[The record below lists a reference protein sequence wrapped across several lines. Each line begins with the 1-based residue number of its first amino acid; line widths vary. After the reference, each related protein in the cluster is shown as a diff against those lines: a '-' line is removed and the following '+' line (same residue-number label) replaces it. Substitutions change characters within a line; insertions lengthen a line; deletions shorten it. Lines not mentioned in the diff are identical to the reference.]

1 MTSPGSMNRAPATVA
16 LLQHFNNFEKKPH
29 CRADCLVCYS
39 AHSTKWGLAMG
50 IAGLT
55 STARTSLAAKTA
67 LIAVGAAAPSE
78 RNPIGWAGLAL
89 AAAGLAYLLW
99 TNL

>member
-1 MTSPGSMNRAPATVA
+1 MTVDVDDIDADVRGAKDGPVA
-16 LLQHFNNFEKKPH
+16 Q
-29 CRADCLVCYS
+29 
-39 AHSTKWGLAMG
+39 
-50 IAGLT
+50 
-55 STARTSLAAKTA
+55 
-67 LIAVGAAAPSE
+67 AAAPSE